1 MFIAIWPIF
10 LQPCFRYHVEP
21 KFMIKKIYISILF
34 LAIFFFCNLAMAQN
48 TVRKP
53 LQTIII
59 DPGHGG
65 LDPGARGTFSK
76 ESQVSLDVSL
86 KLGKAIEKEF
96 PDIKIIYTRTTDIV
110 PGDKTSIEAGL
121 FYRADLANESNGD
134 LFIAIHCNS
143 AGRAPGGWYGKRV
156 SHYTTATKKVKVK
169 KKWVTKTVK
178 VPVYENYWIENKA
191 TGTETYVWAVNK
203 NDSKINSVAKKA
215 EDYYGEIDSV
225 SNISLPDPSD
235 PVDKARMLIYA
246 QNFFRK
252 SLNLA
257 DLVQQEFAKNGRVD
271 RGVKQRNDKGI
282 WALQATGMP
291 SVLVEIGFISN
302 KEEEQYINSEKGQD
316 EIVTN
321 IFNAIKLYKEK
332 LEAKKTVAD
341 KDTEKK
347 PF

>member
-1 MFIAIWPIF
+1 
-10 LQPCFRYHVEP
+10 
-21 KFMIKKIYISILF
+21 MIKKIFSSVIF
-34 LAIFFFCNLAMAQN
+34 LLIPFLVTRVIAQN
-48 TVRKP
+48 SKRKP

-65 LDPGARGTFSK
+65 MDPGATGTFSK
-76 ESQVSLDVSL
+76 ESQVSLEVSL

-96 PDIKIIYTRTTDIV
+96 PGIKIIYTRTTDV
-110 PGDKTSIEAGL
+110 LPGNKTSIEAGL
-121 FYRADLANESNGD
+121 LYRADLANESQGD

-143 AGRAPGGWYGKRV
+143 AGRKPGGWYGKRV

-169 KKWVTKTVK
+169 KKWVTKTYK
-178 VPVYENYWIENKA
+178 VPVYEEYWIENKA
-191 TGTETYVWAVNK
+191 VGTETYVWAVNK
-203 NDSKINSVAKKA
+203 NDSKINSIAKKA
-215 EDYYGEIDSV
+215 EEEYGEIDSV
-225 SNISLPDPSD
+225 STLSLPDPSD

-257 DLVQQEFAKNGRVD
+257 DLVQQEFSKTGRVD

-282 WALQATGMP
+282 WVLQATGMP

-302 KEEEQYINSEKGQD
+302 KEEELYINSEKGQA
-316 EIVTN
+316 EIIGN
-321 IFNAIKLYKEK
+321 IFNAIKMYKEK

-341 KDTEKK
+341 SESEKK
-347 PF
+347 AF